1 MSTPELIGGGGISA
15 INEAVSTPETMRGWQ
30 GDGMVVSVI
39 NELASTPEL
48 MRGCQ
53 GEGVGLRAINEFASS
68 L

>member
-1 MSTPELIGGGGISA
+1 ME
-15 INEAVSTPETMRGWQ
+15 GWQ
-30 GDGMVVSVI
+30 GEGMGVSVI

-53 GEGVGLRAINEFASS
+53 GEGVGLRAINEFAYS